1 MSTRARA
8 IPDLPAVTTLSN
20 SDLVIVEVVV
30 GSNTT
35 TSKMTG
41 TNLRKAMVRGP
52 YANDSASATGG
63 VIVGQ
68 MYYTATGDVKVR
80 LV

>member
-1 MSTRARA
+1 MSTRARV

-20 SDLVIVEVVV
+20 TDLVVVEVVV

-41 TNLRKAMVRGP
+41 TNLRKAMVQGP
-52 YANDSASATGG
+52 YANDSTANTGG

-68 MYYTATGDVKVR
+68 MYYTAAGDVKVR
-80 LV
+80 LA

>member
-8 IPDLPAVTTLSN
+8 IPNLPAVTTLSN
-20 SDLVIVEVVV
+20 ADLVVVEVVV
-30 GSNTT
+30 GSNTV

-52 YANDSASATGG
+52 YADDTAANTAG
-63 VIVGQ
+63 VGVLQ
-68 MYYTATGDVKVR
+68 MYYTAAGDVKVR
-80 LV
+80 LT